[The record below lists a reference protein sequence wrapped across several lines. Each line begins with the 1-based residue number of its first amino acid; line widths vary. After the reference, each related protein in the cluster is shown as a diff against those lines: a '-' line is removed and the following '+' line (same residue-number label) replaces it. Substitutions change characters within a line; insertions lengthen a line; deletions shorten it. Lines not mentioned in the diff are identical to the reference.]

1 MKLSKTKR
9 DHSTGFVMTPMIDIV
24 FLLIIFFLT
33 VSQINRVAEHPLSLA
48 RVDGVA
54 EKSFPATVTINMDSD
69 GKIILSGEQYTLDRT
84 ARALERLLGSKAND
98 PTQVRIELRCDR
110 RCPAEHVNGLIRQLS
125 DLGFSQVYAAV
136 AGE

>member
-9 DHSTGFVMTPMIDIV
+9 DHSLGFIMTPMIDIV

-54 EKSFPATVTINMDSD
+54 EQSAPATVTINMDRD
-69 GKIILSGEQYTLDRT
+69 GKIILSGEQYTMART
-84 ARALERLLGSKAND
+84 VRALQDLLSSKGSD
-98 PTQVRIELRCDR
+98 PGQIRIELRCDR
-110 RCPAEHVNGLIRQLS
+110 LCRAEHVNGLIRQLG
-125 DLGFSQVYAAV
+125 DLGFGQVYAAV
-136 AGE
+136 ATE